1 MSPFFVWV
9 CAAGALNL
17 MRRPADGSAPARL
30 VRPWG
35 RAGGTSDWSA
45 DGRFVLYHSID
56 GATGYNLWVV
66 PMDGA
71 GEPSRLTQP
80 GSENTGDG
88 QFSPDG
94 RWLAYTSFA
103 TGAQEVYLQR
113 LDGMKLVGGPV
124 RMSEGGGLWPL
135 WRGDG
140 AELFFVS
147 RSTLMATDVDVTSDR
162 PAGTARALFTI
173 AGLAQVARPYAV
185 TPDGQRVVAIVSVA
199 DPTPRPATL
208 ILNWGAAQRR

>member
-35 RAGGTSDWSA
+35 RAGGTSDCSA

-113 LDGMKLVGGPV
+113 LDGMKLVG
-124 RMSEGGGLWPL
+124 
-135 WRGDG
+135 
-140 AELFFVS
+140 
-147 RSTLMATDVDVTSDR
+147 RS
-162 PAGTARALFTI
+162 
-173 AGLAQVARPYAV
+173 
-185 TPDGQRVVAIVSVA
+185 QRVQGEYLRSA
-199 DPTPRPATL
+199 P
-208 ILNWGAAQRR
+208 